1 MKKQRMMKKPGM
13 DGPMGGNVGIG
24 VPVGNVFQGGV
35 SMSVEGM
42 IPSQSGVVFH
52 GGIPVGVESM
62 NVGGIPVSVGVG
74 GHSMQVGMDGM
85 NVGGIGIPVGN
96 VGMNIHSTIDSSL
109 VVQQMKEAP
118 PPPPA
123 P

>member
-1 MKKQRMMKKPGM
+1 MKKRMIKKPGM
-13 DGPMGGNVGIG
+13 ESPVGNVGIG

-35 SMSVEGM
+35 SVDGM

-52 GGIPVGVESM
+52 GGIPVGVDMS
-62 NVGGIPVSVGVG
+62 VGGIPVSVGVG

-85 NVGGIGIPVGN
+85 NVGGIGIPVGTIGVN
-96 VGMNIHSTIDSSL
+96 VIDQNL